1 MPTAVGRLIVFD
13 AAEVRRRLDPDA
25 TREAVREAMIA
36 LSDGRVRQ
44 NLRSFIG
51 LGEGRTFAIMP
62 AALPSAVSGDRA
74 AFGAKLVSVFHDGA
88 GRKAHEGLVVLFD
101 GRDGA
106 PICVADAGEVTAI
119 RTPAASAAATEAL
132 ARPEADSLAVLGLGR
147 QAMGHIAALARVRPL
162 TSVRVW
168 GRNSDAAQAFAE
180 RAMRETGLPVQAVAD
195 AERAVAEA
203 AIVCTVTGA
212 MDPILKGAWLAPGSH
227 VNLVGSSGPAH
238 AEADDSVVTR
248 SRFFVDHREHV
259 LAHGGEFLR
268 ARAHGLAEESA
279 IAAEIGEVYA
289 GTAPGRT
296 SADQITVYKSLGHA
310 VQDLAATAWLHAQTV
325 EAVADK

>member
-1 MPTAVGRLIVFD
+1 MPTTVGRLIVFD

-25 TREAVREAMIA
+25 TRKAVRQAMIA

-51 LGEGRTFAIMP
+51 LGDGRTFAIMP
-62 AALPSAVSGDRA
+62 AALGDRA

-88 GRKAHEGLVVLFD
+88 GRKTHEGLVVLFD
-101 GRDGA
+101 GETGV
-106 PICVADAGEVTAI
+106 PVCVADAGEVTAI

-132 ARPEADSLAVLGLGR
+132 ARPDADNLAVLGLGR

-162 TSVRVW
+162 KSVRVW
-168 GRNSDAAQAFAE
+168 GRDAGRARAFAE
-180 RAMRETGLPVQAVAD
+180 RAAQEIGLPVEAVAD

-203 AIVCTVTGA
+203 AIICTVTGA
-212 MDPILKGAWLAPGSH
+212 TDPVLKGRWLAPGSH
-227 VNLVGSSGPAH
+227 VNLVGSSSPAQ

-248 SRFFVDHREHV
+248 GRFFVDHREHV

-268 ARAHGLAEESA
+268 ARAQESA

-289 GTAPGRT
+289 GTTLGRT
-296 SADQITVYKSLGHA
+296 SADEITVYKSLGHA
-310 VQDLAATAWLHAQTV
+310 VQDLAAVAWLHTQT
-325 EAVADK
+325 AKATGDT